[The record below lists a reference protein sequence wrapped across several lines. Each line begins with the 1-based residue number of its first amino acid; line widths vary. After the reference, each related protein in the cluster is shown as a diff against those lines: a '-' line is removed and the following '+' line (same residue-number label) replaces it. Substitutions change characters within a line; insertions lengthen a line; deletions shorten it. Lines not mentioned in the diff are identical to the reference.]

1 MANEKIAEKPF
12 AGTIE
17 KMLEHL
23 EKSVENW
30 SDLDKATFKAAIQG
44 RLSADTSER
53 IQ

>member
-1 MANEKIAEKPF
+1 MSQTDSKKEPF
-12 AGTIE
+12 TGTIE